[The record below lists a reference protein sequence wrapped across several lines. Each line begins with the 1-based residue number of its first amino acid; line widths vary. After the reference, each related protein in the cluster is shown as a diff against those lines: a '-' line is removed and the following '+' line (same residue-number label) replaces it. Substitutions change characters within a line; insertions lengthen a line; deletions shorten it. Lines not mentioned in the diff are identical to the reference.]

1 MKSASL
7 VRLTV
12 ATVVMPLLAVAAT
25 SAFAASQ
32 TITFPP
38 LTSFVWK
45 GGSATLAATAS
56 SGLPVTYSVA
66 SGPCAIAGTVV
77 TATGAGECTVN
88 ANQAGDSNFTAAPT
102 ATNSVAVL
110 KAPQTVVVAA
120 PLSIPFYSTA
130 SGIIPLTV
138 TGSGSGFVS
147 GKEYDEFAPCLL
159 FNINGGF
166 RLFGTRVGTC
176 SLYFYQVGNDDYL
189 QSPIV
194 DVSIAITIGSQ
205 FINFEA
211 LRGRVLG
218 DLPFDIAVAPSSLSS
233 SVYATVNSL
242 TPAVCTVA
250 TISLPFP
257 VQPIIGP
264 RPPRYEVTL
273 ISTGVCSIVATQ
285 DGNVNF
291 TAAEPVT
298 RSFTVFLK
306 TPPGEII
313 SFPPIASRP
322 ADAGS
327 FRVLVTVPTSAFQ
340 DGLVELASLTPLT
353 CTVSPRGPRSVF
365 TPPSPIPHVVNPTG
379 QAGTCVLRATS
390 DGVINLAFP
399 SVPVERSFEITAAA
413 GNFNSGMT
421 LAADTITPRV
431 GTKIT
436 LTALVR
442 VRRLAPN
449 GIVSFR
455 SAPISSITNSATP
468 IPGCSNVF
476 VAVLAGDPS
485 SGVATC
491 TTIAEAG
498 LRRYTADE
506 YINDA
511 YPNQIRFAPVHMMV
525 DAQAFGPL
533 DYSDIWWAGAAE
545 SGWGITIAQKG
556 LQQFNAF
563 YVYDANGKPVWYAM
577 SGGTWNG
584 DYTRFSGAIY
594 QPTGS
599 VFSVYDARRWQA
611 GAAVGS
617 GTLTFSDANNAVFD
631 YTLNGVTARKNIS
644 RFKFGASDAAPKIIV
659 KDLWWAGEAENGWG
673 VSIAQQDRSLFASW
687 YTYGADGK
695 STWFVV
701 SGGTWAGTIYT
712 GELFTTTSSAWLG
725 AQYNSAALRTQSVGT
740 VTISFSD
747 ANNATMTYTVN
758 GVTQSKAIMRFA
770 F

>member
-1 MKSASL
+1 MKPASL
-7 VRLTV
+7 LHLTI
-12 ATVVMPLLAVAAT
+12 AALVVPLWALAAT

-32 TITFPP
+32 SITFPP
-38 LTSFVWK
+38 ITSFVWK

-66 SGPCAIAGTVV
+66 SGPCAITGTTL
-77 TATGAGECTVN
+77 TATGAGDCMVN
-88 ANQAGDSNFTAAPT
+88 ANQAGDSNFTAAAT
-102 ATNSVAVL
+102 ATNSVSVS
-110 KAPQTVVVAA
+110 KAPQAVTVSV
-120 PLSIPFYSTA
+120 PISIAYYSTV
-130 SGIIPLTV
+130 SGLIPLTV
-138 TGSGSGFVS
+138 TGSGSGFVDGRQDNDS
-147 GKEYDEFAPCLL
+147 APCIF
-159 FNINGGF
+159 FNINGDF
-166 RLFGTRVGTC
+166 RLYGTRVGTC
-176 SLYFYQVGNDDYL
+176 PLYFYQLGNDDYL
-189 QSPIV
+189 ESPRV

-205 FINFEA
+205 FIAFEP
-211 LRGRVLG
+211 LRDRVLG
-218 DLPFDIAVAPSSLSS
+218 ELPFDIAVTPSSLPSG
-233 SVYATVNSL
+233 VYATVNSV
-242 TPAVCTVA
+242 TPSVCTVA
-250 TISLPFP
+250 TIWPPVPLP
-257 VQPIIGP
+257 VIGP

-273 ISTGVCSIVATQ
+273 VSTGVCRIVATQ

-291 TAAEPVT
+291 TAAAPVT
-298 RSFTVFLK
+298 RSFTVFQNA
-306 TPPGEII
+306 PSGEII

-322 ADAGS
+322 ADVGP
-327 FRVLVTVPTSAFQ
+327 FRVLATVPSSAFQ

-353 CTVSPRGPRSVF
+353 CTVSPRGPRSVV
-365 TPPSPIPHVVNPTG
+365 TPPNPIPHVVNPTG

-390 DGVINLAFP
+390 DGLINRTFP
-399 SVPVERSFEITAAA
+399 SAPVERSFEFTAAA
-413 GNFNSGMT
+413 GNFDSGMT
-421 LAADTITPRV
+421 LAADTITPHV

-442 VRRLAPN
+442 VRGLAPN

-455 SAPISSITNSATP
+455 SAPISSITTSATL
-468 IPGCSNVF
+468 IPGCSSVF

-511 YPNQIRFAPVHMMV
+511 YPNQIRFAPAHMTV
-525 DAQAFGPL
+525 DAQAFGPI

-577 SGGTWNG
+577 SGGSWNA
-584 DYTRFSGAIY
+584 DFTRFSGAIY

-599 VFSVYDARRWQA
+599 LFSVYDARRWQA

-617 GTLTFSDANNAVFD
+617 GTLTFTDASNAVFD
-631 YTLNGVTARKNIS
+631 YTLNGVTAKKNIS
-644 RFKFGASDAAPKIIV
+644 RFKFGATDATPKIIV
-659 KDLWWAGEAENGWG
+659 NDIWWAGESENGWG

-695 STWFVV
+695 ATWFVV
-701 SGGTWAGTIYT
+701 SGGTWAGTTYT
-712 GELFTTTSSAWLG
+712 GELFTTSSSAWLG
-725 AQYNSAALRTQSVGT
+725 ARYNAAALRTQSVGT
-740 VTISFSD
+740 VTFSFSD
-747 ANNATMTYTVN
+747 ANNSTMTYTVN
-758 GVTQSKAIMRFA
+758 GVTQSKVIQRLA